1 MEVIEALRTSI
12 PEPHDHLHINH
23 ERASERNL
31 SKQVMA
37 LRDSA
42 ASLAAESGDELA
54 RMLLRLRLRAVS
66 RW

>member
-1 MEVIEALRTSI
+1 
-12 PEPHDHLHINH
+12 
-23 ERASERNL
+23 
-31 SKQVMA
+31 MA